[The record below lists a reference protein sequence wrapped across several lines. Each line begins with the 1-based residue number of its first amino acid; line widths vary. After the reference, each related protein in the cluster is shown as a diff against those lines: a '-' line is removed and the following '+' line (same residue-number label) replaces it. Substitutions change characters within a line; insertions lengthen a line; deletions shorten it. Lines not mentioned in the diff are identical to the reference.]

1 MAKKKKKN
9 RAMPKQQANAMLA
22 RRDAAIYAD
31 YQQQLDMA
39 LQMGL
44 DAALI
49 AANKVL
55 QLGKGRAV
63 QFGQEYMEAINDIAQ
78 QIVNDAKDDADLV
91 YSREK
96 IDQTIKAI
104 VCEENFAP
112 WDERYCTNNIFR
124 QRKGN

>member
-1 MAKKKKKN
+1 MAKKQK
-9 RAMPKQQANAMLA
+9 NAMLS

-31 YQQQLDMA
+31 YQQQLDIA
-39 LQMGL
+39 WQMGL

-63 QFGQEYMEAINDIAQ
+63 QFGQEYMEAISNIANL
-78 QIVNDAKDDADLV
+78 IVKDSKDDKECV

-96 IDQTIKAI
+96 TDQTIKAI
-104 VCEENFAP
+104 VGEENFAP

-124 QRKGN
+124 LRKGS

>member
-1 MAKKKKKN
+1 MAKKQK
-9 RAMPKQQANAMLA
+9 NAMLA

-31 YQQQLDMA
+31 YQQQLDIA

-63 QFGQEYMEAINDIAQ
+63 QSCQEYMEAINNIAQ
-78 QIVNDAKDDADLV
+78 RIVNDAKDDADLV

-96 IDQTIKAI
+96 IDQTIMAI
-104 VCEENFAP
+104 VGEENFAP
-112 WDERYCTNNIFR
+112 WAERYGTNNIFR
-124 QRKGN
+124 LRKGN